1 MVRPSVFRRL
11 EVGHQRIPP
20 GLRHREFGGESASAK
35 RISCTPSGI
44 SACGSSRES
53 LAALPGCV
61 DQYGAL
67 LKQVRIVCPIG
78 DEAAGL

>member
-1 MVRPSVFRRL
+1 MVRPSIFRRF
-11 EVGHQRIPP
+11 EVDHQRIPP
-20 GLRHREFGGESASAK
+20 GLRHREFGG
-35 RISCTPSGI
+35 
-44 SACGSSRES
+44 